1 MRSSEPSSRPTA
13 SEALERVRK
22 LQREM
27 SPETRDSHIPRPDWD
42 ELHRLFMLRVKQA
55 ETMVTV

>member
-1 MRSSEPSSRPTA
+1 MRYAEPSFRPTA

-27 SPETRDSHIPRPDWD
+27 SPEIRDSRVPTEEEQSLSD
-42 ELHRLFMLRVKQA
+42 E
-55 ETMVTV
+55 